1 MSQPLR
7 RDCHLP
13 AADYTRPPMANLLTA
28 VRLLL
33 AVPLA
38 LLILSPDPRAPFLAA
53 VAMLVAIATD
63 LTDGPVARRT
73 GTASAFGGT
82 FDHATDCVFVS
93 SGLAAS
99 VIRGDVPWLLPV
111 LVVAAFLQ
119 YTVDSWWFHGDRRLR
134 GSRLG
139 RYNGILYFFP
149 VCGVILIRLG
159 LTFLTPVLT
168 AVCWLLVGS
177 TVVSMG
183 ERLMLVWRA
192 FRTAPPTP
200 S

>member
-1 MSQPLR
+1 
-7 RDCHLP
+7 
-13 AADYTRPPMANLLTA
+13 MANALTA

-38 LLILSPDPRAPFLAA
+38 LLIVSPDPRAPLVAA
-53 VAMLVAIATD
+53 LAMLVAIATD
-63 LTDGPVARRT
+63 LADGPVARRT

-82 FDHATDCVFVS
+82 FDHTTDCIFVV
-93 SGLAAS
+93 SGMTGCVL
-99 VIRGDVPWLLPV
+99 RGDVPWVLPV

-119 YTVDSWWFHGDRRLR
+119 YMIDSYWFHGQRRLR

-159 LTFLTPVLT
+159 LTFLVPALI
-168 AVCWLLVGS
+168 AVCWLLVVS
-177 TVVSMG
+177 TCVSMG
-183 ERLMLVWRA
+183 ERLRLVWRS
-192 FRTAPPTP
+192 FRTAPPRP

>member
-1 MSQPLR
+1 
-7 RDCHLP
+7 
-13 AADYTRPPMANLLTA
+13 MANLLTA

-38 LLILSPDPRAPFLAA
+38 FLIVSPDPRAPVVAA
-53 VAMLVAIATD
+53 LAMLVAIATD
-63 LTDGPVARRT
+63 LADGPVARRT

-82 FDHATDCVFVS
+82 FDHTTDCVFVV
-93 SGLAAS
+93 SGMTGS
-99 VIRGDVPWLLPV
+99 VLRGDVPLILPV

-119 YTVDSWWFHGDRRLR
+119 YTIDSYWFHGQRRLR
-134 GSRLG
+134 GSKLG

-159 LTFLTPVLT
+159 LTFLTPALV
-168 AVCWLLVGS
+168 AVCWLLVAS
-177 TVVSMG
+177 TVVSIA
-183 ERLMLVWRA
+183 ERLTLVRRA
-192 FRTAPPTP
+192 LRTDSTSP